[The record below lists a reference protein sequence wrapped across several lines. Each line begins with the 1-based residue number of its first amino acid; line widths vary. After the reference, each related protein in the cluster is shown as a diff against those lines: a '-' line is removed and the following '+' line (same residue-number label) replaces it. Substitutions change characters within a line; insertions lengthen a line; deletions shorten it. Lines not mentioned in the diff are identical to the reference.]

1 MNCFRYLGFTSFD
14 EVDRITIREYG
25 LLMKAARLRQV
36 DEHYKL
42 HLGAWLTFAA
52 KAQKRNGKPVY
63 GKFERFFNYKKELE
77 KVTNES
83 KESRF
88 KGIGKLLN
96 KGE

>member
-1 MNCFRYLGFTSFD
+1 M
-14 EVDRITIREYG
+14 
-25 LLMKAARLRQV
+25 MKAARLRQV
-36 DEHYKL
+36 DEHYKI

-52 KAQKRNGKPVY
+52 KAQKKAGRGSKPVY
-63 GKFERFFNYKKELE
+63 AKFDKFFNYKKELE